1 MGAKSSN
8 ANTIKNW
15 NALKRRRQRREGTEN
30 CQFKYEYKV
39 NSEKNSAGRTIPVT
53 RHGGGPT
60 LGKVGE

>member
-15 NALKRRRQRREGTEN
+15 NALNRRGQRREGTEN

-39 NSEKNSAGRTIPVT
+39 NSEKNSAGRTLQEAPE
-53 RHGGGPT
+53 R
-60 LGKVGE
+60 LGFPFPSR